1 MPFPASTIQAAVLE
15 RIQECLKISRWT
27 SAPTNV
33 MNVEIRQ
40 TTPTILMLKIWTS
53 SQDKPTYFTIRV
65 TENPRTRRLQN
76 ENP

>member
-1 MPFPASTIQAAVLE
+1 MPFPGSTIQAAVLE

-27 SAPTNV
+27 SAPMHVINT
-33 MNVEIRQ
+33 EIRQ
-40 TTPTILMLKIWTS
+40 TTPTILMLKVWTS
-53 SQDKPTYFTIRV
+53 TQDKPTYYTIRV